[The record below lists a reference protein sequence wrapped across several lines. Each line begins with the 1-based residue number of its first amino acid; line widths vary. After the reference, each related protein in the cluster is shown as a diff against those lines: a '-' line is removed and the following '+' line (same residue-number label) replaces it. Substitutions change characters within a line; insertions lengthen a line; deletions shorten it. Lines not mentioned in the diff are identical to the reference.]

1 MRHLFDS
8 NVVSENHPLF
18 PSPDVLAIRS
28 FGVVHYVLRH
38 ADGLYLID
46 AGFIGAIRA
55 MEQTLEIKGW
65 GALPI
70 RGILLTHG
78 HLDHILNAA
87 TIARQH
93 GAWIAG
99 PPADL
104 DRYLGRPACRGLNR
118 VAGWLERMGRSLLR
132 FQPFTPDQWVE
143 DGEEFP
149 FLGGLRAVHLPG
161 HTAGH
166 TGYFCESRRLLFCGD
181 LFASYGPLSHRPP
194 VVFNEDS
201 AVARRSITKALTL
214 DLQGV
219 LPHHCLPASPERH
232 LEWLRAVR

>member
-46 AGFIGAIRA
+46 AGFIGAIPA
-55 MEQTLEIKGW
+55 MERTLKDKGW
-65 GALPI
+65 GSLPI

-87 TIARQH
+87 TIARRH

-99 PPADL
+99 PQPDQ
-104 DRYLGRPACRGLNR
+104 DRYLGHPPCRGVNS
-118 VAGWLERMGRSLLR
+118 VAGGLERMGRSLLR
-132 FQPFTPDQWVE
+132 FQPFTPDRWVE
-143 DGEEFP
+143 DGENFSI
-149 FLGGLRAVHLPG
+149 LGGLRAVHLPG

-166 TGYFCESRRLLFCGD
+166 TAYHCESRRLLFSGD
-181 LFASYGPLSHRPP
+181 LFASYGQFSHRPP
-194 VVFNEDS
+194 AFFNEDS
-201 AVARRSITKALTL
+201 AAARRSIEKALSL
-214 DLQGV
+214 DLRGA
-219 LPHHCLPASPERH
+219 LPHHCLEASPERH
-232 LEWLRAVR
+232 LECLRTLR